1 MFGFKNEWKGAWH
14 DTMSG
19 TKMLLDVN
27 ASLKNKEK
35 KSNKHW
41 IWITKNVCSYKHNVY
56 R

>member
-27 ASLKNKEK
+27 TSLKNKK
-35 KSNKHW
+35 KKIQQTLNM
-41 IWITKNVCSYKHNVY
+41 NYKECV
-56 R
+56 